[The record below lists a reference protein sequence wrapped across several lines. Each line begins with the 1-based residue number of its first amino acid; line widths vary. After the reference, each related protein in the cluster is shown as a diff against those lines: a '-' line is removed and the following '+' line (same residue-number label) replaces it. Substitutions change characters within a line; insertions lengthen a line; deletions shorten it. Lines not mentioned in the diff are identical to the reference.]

1 MSHSKQTPSS
11 QDASY
16 PETKEK
22 PTQSN
27 NDNSDNF
34 GLVPLLRRIRQK
46 ETRSSIIE
54 SEIKALTAL
63 GSKLIDEIT
72 VKENRVKGKKESY
85 KIRKLHVEKA
95 HAALKVSTGKNPP
108 LKVLVRELETLHP
121 ARPKTNIDKGFKA
134 WTEGGVKD
142 WWTDLN
148 KGLSI

>member
-1 MSHSKQTPSS
+1 MPYPKQTPSS

-63 GSKLIDEIT
+63 GYKLIDDT
-72 VKENRVKGKKESY
+72 TAKENRVKGKKESY
-85 KIRKLHVEKA
+85 KIRKRIVGEVY
-95 HAALKVSTGKNPP
+95 AALKVSTGKNPS
-108 LKVLVRELETLHP
+108 LKVLVRKLERLYP
-121 ARPKTNIDKGFKA
+121 ARPKTKEDAGQKP
-134 WTEGGVKD
+134 WTEAGVKP
-142 WWTDLN
+142 WHTALN
-148 KGLSI
+148 QNKSF

>member
-1 MSHSKQTPSS
+1 MSYHKQTPPS
-11 QDASY
+11 QYASY

-22 PTQSN
+22 PTQPN
-27 NDNSDNF
+27 NDNLDSF
-34 GLVPLLRRIRQK
+34 GLPALLRGIRQK
-46 ETRSSIIE
+46 ETPSSIIE
-54 SEIKALTAL
+54 REIKALTAL
-63 GSKLIDEIT
+63 GSKLNDERT

-85 KIRKLHVEKA
+85 KLRKLYVEKV

-108 LKVLVRELETLHP
+108 LKVLVRELETLYP

-148 KGLSI
+148 KGLNI